1 MIALTFSNP
10 RPKDCLLLMGMAP
23 SSSVRLSQLSGAS
36 SHPRSIWCRH
46 QHGIYPMRF
55 CRTNNSSC
63 ERNNHGAVAIL
74 PSMNSKALQEKK
86 RKSVH
91 LGRMVAK
98 AIAVQSRGQFTT
110 LICTSTVQHVNM
122 RCHDA
127 CTVQSGQIIAGNL
140 FLEALELISIAIRK
154 RFRTL

>member
-91 LGRMVAK
+91 LGMRRAHGGEGDRGAK
-98 AIAVQSRGQFTT
+98 PWAVHNTHLHFDSTT
-110 LICTSTVQHVNM
+110 CQHEM
-122 RCHDA
+122 P
-127 CTVQSGQIIAGNL
+127 
-140 FLEALELISIAIRK
+140 
-154 RFRTL
+154 